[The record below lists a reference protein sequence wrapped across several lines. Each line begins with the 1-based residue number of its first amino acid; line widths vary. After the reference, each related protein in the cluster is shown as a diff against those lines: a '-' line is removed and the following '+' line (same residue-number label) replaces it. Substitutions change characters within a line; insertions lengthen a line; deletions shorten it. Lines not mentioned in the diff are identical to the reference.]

1 MPGCD
6 QYINA
11 AGTFNSAK
19 ALANGLNS
27 AQRASCGLAAS
38 KKRGSLRPSSMPSW
52 GGRRTR
58 KQRKGRKGT
67 RKAGKSRRNRH

>member
-1 MPGCD
+1 MPACA

-19 ALANGLNS
+19 ALSNGLNS
-27 AQRASCGLAAS
+27 AQRAACGLEAS

-58 KQRKGRKGT
+58 KHRKGRKG
-67 RKAGKSRRNRH
+67 GKSRRNRH

>member
-1 MPGCD
+1 MGCD

-38 KKRGSLRPSSMPSW
+38 KKRGSLRPSSMPS
-52 GGRRTR
+52 GGRR
-58 KQRKGRKGT
+58 T